1 LRIGWLP
8 MGTIAG
14 NGKVN
19 ALLEIGTTMHI
30 FAG

>member
-1 LRIGWLP
+1 

>member
-1 LRIGWLP
+1 

-14 NGKVN
+14 NGKIN